1 MFSNDREVRV
11 IHFFNQSS
19 HHYLM
24 GFQENYDKTINLL
37 EVQSEV
43 IEEEPIEQVFS
54 QEPEDVRTVE
64 PSTESEDQERFEETA
79 KFEEEIDIPKVE
91 LKPEQK
97 QTRKTKVTRKSSAS
111 GVNEDKPISKL
122 HDELKKHTDARKKAE
137 RQILDIRKE
146 LKDLLLSHHATIK
159 DLQIQVAKMH
169 RKIATIDSSK
179 KSARVKTIAKKTTPK
194 KKTSSSKQSKKKSN
208 QKKNSQKKSNQKKNR
223 KR

>member
-1 MFSNDREVRV
+1 MFSSDREVRV

-24 GFQENYDKTINLL
+24 GFQENDDKTINLL
-37 EVQSEV
+37 EVQPEV
-43 IEEEPIEQVFS
+43 IEEEPIEQVSS
-54 QEPEDVRTVE
+54 QEPEDARTVE
-64 PSTESEDQERFEETA
+64 SSTESEDQERFEETA

-97 QTRKTKVTRKSSAS
+97 HARKTKFTGKRTTR

-122 HDELKKHTDARKKAE
+122 HDELRKHSDARKKAE

-146 LKDLLLSHHATIK
+146 LKGLLLAHHATIK

-169 RKIATIDSSK
+169 RKIATIGSSK

-194 KKTSSSKQSKKKSN
+194 KKTSSSKQSKKKS
-208 QKKNSQKKSNQKKNR
+208 SQKKSR